1 MNNFP
6 EPEVKCRFRDFFC
19 KKADKC
25 CNLVSETL
33 VLSVNETSKNILNI
47 EIMEDWLVPLVAII
61 CAVGLPV
68 LLLIVL
74 VVRTTRSKHE
84 ERMAMIEK
92 GIVLEEPERKAN
104 KFNALRNGL
113 LMIGLALGAICGIAL
128 EETMPSDWEGFAVI
142 IFTVLGGGIAY
153 LAYFFIVLKMM
164 EKEKEQ

>member
-1 MNNFP
+1 
-6 EPEVKCRFRDFFC
+6 
-19 KKADKC
+19 
-25 CNLVSETL
+25 
-33 VLSVNETSKNILNI
+33 
-47 EIMEDWLVPLVAII
+47 MEDWLVLLVAII

-164 EKEKEQ
+164 EKEKE

>member
-1 MNNFP
+1 
-6 EPEVKCRFRDFFC
+6 
-19 KKADKC
+19 
-25 CNLVSETL
+25 
-33 VLSVNETSKNILNI
+33 
-47 EIMEDWLVPLVAII
+47 MESWLIPLVAIV

-68 LLLIVL
+68 VLLIVL
-74 VVRTTRSKHE
+74 VVRTTRTKHE

-113 LMIGLALGAICGIAL
+113 LMIGLALGAIGGIYL
-128 EETMPSDWEGFAVI
+128 DDTMPHDWAGFVV

-153 LAYFFIVLKMM
+153 LAYFFIVLKML

>member
-1 MNNFP
+1 
-6 EPEVKCRFRDFFC
+6 
-19 KKADKC
+19 
-25 CNLVSETL
+25 
-33 VLSVNETSKNILNI
+33 
-47 EIMEDWLVPLVAII
+47 MESWLIPLVAIV

-68 LLLIVL
+68 VLLMVL
-74 VVRTTRSKHE
+74 VVRTTRTKHE

-113 LMIGLALGAICGIAL
+113 LMIGLALGAICGIYL
-128 EETMPSDWEGFAVI
+128 DDTMPHDWAGFSVV

-153 LAYFFIVLKMM
+153 LAYFFIVLRML